1 MLEKNY
7 VFTSEID
14 NLCIWLYKYILF
26 WNVEFVTVTVK
37 GGRMKQWLA
46 AMEPSVLVM
55 GLLRLFS
62 GSAEIFAALLMLYVN
77 DAKKALFING
87 MLAFVGPTVLILT
100 MTIGIASVAS
110 EISFLKL
117 FFLALGIGCI
127 FIALLK

>member
-1 MLEKNY
+1 MVEKNY

-26 WNVEFVTVTVK
+26 EHTALVTVMGE

-46 AMEPSVLVM
+46 AMETSVLVM

>member
-1 MLEKNY
+1 MGE
-7 VFTSEID
+7 
-14 NLCIWLYKYILF
+14 
-26 WNVEFVTVTVK
+26 

-46 AMEPSVLVM
+46 ALETSVLVM

>member
-1 MLEKNY
+1 MVVQIYSFLAHA
-7 VFTSEID
+7 
-14 NLCIWLYKYILF
+14 L
-26 WNVEFVTVTVK
+26 VTVMGE

-46 AMEPSVLVM
+46 AMETSVLVM

-77 DAKKALFING
+77 DGKKALFING